1 MPVGGDRRVRRR
13 PLPRES
19 CGKPTTRGTS
29 LTGPS
34 KIDRIEADGAIA
46 ELPIAQGDVPEAA
59 AVGPEGTVWFGIGR
73 GSYDPPLSRV
83 VRISST
89 GDLAEF
95 QTPGAAF
102 QTSIG
107 IGPGNRLWF
116 VRRFKG
122 RRNYGLAAVN
132 LAGQVSRPICIDRKC
147 ALAANGLTSGPEGT
161 LLFSA
166 ETEHLTGG
174 GGGSNLIAQEYAEKE
189 AGYIW
194 RLNPER

>member
-1 MPVGGDRRVRRR
+1 
-13 PLPRES
+13 
-19 CGKPTTRGTS
+19 
-29 LTGPS
+29 
-34 KIDRIEADGAIA
+34 
-46 ELPIAQGDVPEAA
+46 
-59 AVGPEGTVWFGIGR
+59 
-73 GSYDPPLSRV
+73 
-83 VRISST
+83 
-89 GDLAEF
+89 
-95 QTPGAAF
+95 
-102 QTSIG
+102 
-107 IGPGNRLWF
+107 